1 MRISIVAA
9 LTLAGLSVSSFAAA
23 QTPAP
28 AATTTTT
35 TTTTTA
41 PAPAPAAA
49 PAAAPEPAPAAAAAP
64 AAPAAAPAAAAPA
77 TPPGNWYDKFAA
89 DAFVDAYGN
98 ISWMNPLHEVAA
110 GGASV
115 PTVGLR
121 AFDPYQG
128 FALNWAGLNVAYTA
142 DPIGA
147 TVGLRFGPGAVLYN
161 TGVPSTDAANGLLFV
176 KQAYA
181 TWKATGNL
189 TLDLGKWDEPF
200 GSEVADS
207 QLNMNYSRSVLFWYI
222 QPLSFTG
229 LRANYALGA
238 NANLLLFAANG
249 YNEAIDNNSGKTFGG
264 QLMVKPMDTLTL
276 YAGYAGGTEVADETP
291 PPMAAKIVG
300 APSDWR
306 HLVDVVVDYD
316 PTAALRFLA
325 NFDWRTEDNIYKTE
339 GMMAP
344 PHSEVAWGVNLV
356 ARYNFS
362 DAFNAAIRG
371 EYFSDKHADLI
382 GTTSDFDADL
392 TLTYGIGTHL
402 AFMLDD
408 RIDVANDPI
417 FLGNSDGSTTKTQ
430 FTTTLGVIASTK

>member
-1 MRISIVAA
+1 
-9 LTLAGLSVSSFAAA
+9 
-23 QTPAP
+23 
-28 AATTTTT
+28 
-35 TTTTTA
+35 
-41 PAPAPAAA
+41 
-49 PAAAPEPAPAAAAAP
+49 
-64 AAPAAAPAAAAPA
+64 
-77 TPPGNWYDKFAA
+77 
-89 DAFVDAYGN
+89 
-98 ISWMNPLHEVAA
+98 MNPLHEFAV
-110 GGASV
+110 GGAGQ

-128 FALNWAGLNVAYTA
+128 FSLNWAGVNVAYTA

-161 TGVPSTDAANGLLFV
+161 TGVPSTDAAAGLLYV

-181 TWKATGNL
+181 TWKATGSL

-276 YAGYAGGTEVADETP
+276 YAGYAGGTEVADQTAGAMGALP
-291 PPMAAKIVG
+291 AAGNKIVG

-325 NFDWRTEDNIYKTE
+325 NFDWRTEDNVVPA
-339 GMMAP
+339 GPNA
-344 PHSEVAWGVNLV
+344 HSAVDWGINLV

-362 DAFNAAIRG
+362 DAFNAALRG
-371 EYFSDKHADLI
+371 EYFSDKHGDLI

-408 RIDVANDPI
+408 RIDVANDAI
-417 FLGNSDGSTTKTQ
+417 FAGNSDGSTTKTQ